1 MIKLIG
7 QTVFNTSEFFRDLQT
22 ALGRS
27 ISTPI
32 DAVKADPNCPASLL
46 VAICEMLS
54 EGRNYN
60 KVLQNPGSATKHITF
75 TYLAL
80 SSYDHCSEISQH
92 TNLNCHSVLARRGIH
107 LHLISGTLEQWRT
120 AIINCNSEIVDYEL
134 RKLFNMFLSDFESRG
149 FKDLWFGFTKKTLP
163 DTTIKLLGGP
173 K

>member
-7 QTVFNTSEFFRDLQT
+7 QTTFKTSEFLSDLQT

-32 DAVKADPNCPASLL
+32 DAVNADPNCPASLI

-54 EGRNYN
+54 EGCNYY
-60 KVLQNPGSATKHITF
+60 KVLQNPGSVTKHISF

-80 SSYDHCSEISQH
+80 GSSDHCSEISQH
-92 TNLNCHSVLARRGIH
+92 TNLSCHSILARRGIH

-120 AIINCNSEIVDYEL
+120 AIINCNSEIVDYDL
-134 RKLFNMFLSDFESRG
+134 RRLFNMFLSDFESMG
-149 FKDLWFGFTKKTLP
+149 FKDLWLGFTKKSLP
-163 DTTIKLLGGP
+163 DTTIKLIGS